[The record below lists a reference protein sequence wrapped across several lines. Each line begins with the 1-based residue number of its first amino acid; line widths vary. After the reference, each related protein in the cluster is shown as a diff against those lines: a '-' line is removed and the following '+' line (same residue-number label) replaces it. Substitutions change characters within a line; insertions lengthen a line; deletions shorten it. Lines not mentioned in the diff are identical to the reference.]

1 MKTHSHQKYVGGE
14 GMRQRAQS
22 LPQPLIHKFDFANIG
37 KNAASRFTGFLW
49 RYFMNKRQKFARLA
63 AFGAAAG
70 AGSSA
75 FAVDPATALEALG
88 TLSTSATGFGP
99 IMFGLAVTVTGI
111 MIRVKWI
118 KRGKGAA

>member
-1 MKTHSHQKYVGGE
+1 M
-14 GMRQRAQS
+14 
-22 LPQPLIHKFDFANIG
+22 L
-37 KNAASRFTGFLW
+37 KNKIAPVLALLVASVTAAP
-49 RYFMNKRQKFARLA
+49 
-63 AFGAAAG
+63 
-70 AGSSA
+70 A

-111 MIRVKWI
+111 MIGVKWI